1 MLLKSTTPSNKS
13 DMDNSFS
20 VIFMEINIAKTEII
34 KIFTRNNDLINRKCG
49 ITRIFIAKDYSIIRK
64 YSIIKFLI
72 TLLVTNQS
80 VTNFNVGRKES
91 AALSHVCWVLQ
102 LSRQYFSMKRFS
114 ENSFIN
120 TFLVSYIYQ
129 GRIFGNSFITHFLDL
144 ILIMNRIKYK
154 GTSNN
159 SFNTHFLSLIAF
171 RNELYCRW
179 ISITT
184 VLLHILLVLQQQ
196 GKN

>member
-13 DMDNSFS
+13 GMNNSFS

-102 LSRQYFSMKRFS
+102 LSRQYFSIKRFS

-120 TFLVSYIYQ
+120 TFIVSYIYQ
-129 GRIFGNSFITHFLDL
+129 GKIFRNSFIPHFLNL

-154 GTSNN
+154 GTSSN
-159 SFNTHFLSLIAF
+159 SFNTHLLSLIAF

-179 ISITT
+179 ISVTT
-184 VLLHILLVLQQQ
+184 ALLHILLVLQQQ